1 MVVVGFIVRLDMA
14 RTVCKRTENSGMGE
28 TYSYMEN
35 NRMFRRREACERP
48 VLLTLGRQRQEIS
61 VRRLAWFKQYQASQG
76 HTVRPSLQNKNIK
89 LIKL

>member
-35 NRMFRRREACERP
+35 NRMFRRREACELP

-61 VRRLAWFKQYQASQG
+61 VRRLAWFKQLVPGQPGS
-76 HTVRPSLQNKNIK
+76 HSETLTTK
-89 LIKL
+89 